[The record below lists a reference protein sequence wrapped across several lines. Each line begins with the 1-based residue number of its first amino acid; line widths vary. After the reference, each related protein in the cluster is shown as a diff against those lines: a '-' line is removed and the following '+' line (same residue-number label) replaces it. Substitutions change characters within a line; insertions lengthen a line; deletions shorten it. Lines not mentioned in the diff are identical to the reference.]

1 MERILHELKLKWLTG
16 PVVVV
21 EQSRQMQHLL
31 RAMLAGYG
39 IRSVRVFGD
48 TEKAAGFMLSDP
60 PSVVLLDWDAG
71 PYYGPN
77 FLKLFRHQNMYP
89 LCLVPIVV
97 MFTEARRVWVERAA
111 RLGAQAAI
119 VKPVAPATLHERI
132 IWTCTGGATLI
143 LQGERYVVEGAEVR
157 LEVER
162 ERQKQLKAAREYQ
175 ATQFA
180 EMAAIQRDIDKIFGS
195 TN

>member
-1 MERILHELKLKWLTG
+1 MRMGMELKPKGLLG

-21 EQSRQMQHLL
+21 EPSRQMQHLL
-31 RAMLAGYG
+31 RAMLSGYG
-39 IRSVRVFGD
+39 IRAVRVYSD
-48 TEKAAGFMLSDP
+48 TDSAAAFMLSDP

-97 MFTEARRVWVERAA
+97 MFAEARRRWVERAA
-111 RLGAQAAI
+111 RLGAQAAV

-132 IWTCTGGATLI
+132 EWIAGGHSALQ
-143 LQGERYVVEGAEVR
+143 LQGDRYVVAGTDDR

-162 ERQKQLKAAREYQ
+162 ERQKQLKQAREYQ

-180 EMAAIQRDIDKIFGS
+180 EMAAIQSDIDKIFGS